1 MATSMKRYA
10 AKLLFQ
16 FHVAVRGDP
25 RTRLCEERIINFR
38 ARSPREAL
46 RSAKLR
52 GRRGEHSYKNTDG
65 QKVSFEF
72 IGVLDLMSLGIECD
86 AETVWYDVR
95 TRSLPKKR
103 QAGTV
108 PSDSELLARLSR
120 RAG

>member
-1 MATSMKRYA
+1 MKRYA

-16 FHVAVRGDP
+16 FHVAVTGDSGK
-25 RTRLCEERIINFR
+25 RRICEERIINFQ
-38 ARSPREAL
+38 ARSSREAL
-46 RSAKLR
+46 RSTKLR
-52 GRRGEHSYKNTDG
+52 GRRSEYAYTNTDG

-72 IGVLDLMSLGIECD
+72 IGVLDLMSLGVERD

-120 RAG
+120 